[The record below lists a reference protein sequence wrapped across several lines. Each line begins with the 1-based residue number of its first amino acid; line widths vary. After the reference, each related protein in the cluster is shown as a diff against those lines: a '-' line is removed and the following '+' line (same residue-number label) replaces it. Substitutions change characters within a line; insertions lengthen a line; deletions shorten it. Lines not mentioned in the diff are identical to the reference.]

1 MASLM
6 VILFNSCEDQF
17 AEMSE
22 IIGNEELPTVVER
35 DTVYEYVEEVIL
47 KDSLIYVFI
56 HDTLIVDNTTTD
68 TLIVEKYDTTYIKGD
83 TVINTVYDTVFV
95 TRELEFNCYTF
106 DEEGRIV
113 ASSTE
118 GEPYVI
124 SYNLMIETSGDVYF
138 TQETEE
144 DFSLKN
150 SRAEFSNSNSAYF
163 TVSKGS
169 EEVTLEVKAPGANS
183 VIINNDEVIPCDY
196 FEIEAEITEL
206 NDREINGKSYEV
218 ALISYSFYSII
229 NGREVAAAE
238 TQQYLF
244 APKAVSEPENER
256 VVTIE
261 KYVDGGNLIVKGKI
275 DNSILEDT
283 TAQVSIPLTLSLA
296 CGTPQ
301 VVTGTN
307 FKFNAGNNVNLVSE
321 TTVNTLALDNNSMVV
336 SYEEVETVFN
346 HTSTASGNTVI
357 TNQTTRHYDNFV
369 VTFGGKEEVIELGS
383 LSVYPQEK
391 TEGSVNVTTG
401 AQKTIV
407 VPFKAEYAGLT
418 ATANQEITIVVEAI
432 AFAGQRVVE
441 AYRTISFNQ
450 HESCMV
456 YDCVLTRSED
466 NSEHYFHYREIVNG
480 VPQAWVSEKLTQE
493 NYEFITN
500 KSYFL
505 GQYALAVYYHRDVT
519 GPRVGVLGDDI
530 NSENNEVIYHAFG
543 KVKNSSTES
552 EKVLPRKTVK
562 GSRFSV
568 FGKLNSAIAGTGVEE
583 DGLIKLTTKVVT
595 FGDQTVCQSST
606 VYFY

>member
-1 MASLM
+1 
-6 VILFNSCEDQF
+6 
-17 AEMSE
+17 
-22 IIGNEELPTVVER
+22 VE
-35 DTVYEYVEEVIL
+35 
-47 KDSLIYVFI
+47 
-56 HDTLIVDNTTTD
+56 NTTTD
-68 TLIVEKYDTTYIKGD
+68 TLIVEKNDTAFIKGD
-83 TVINTVYDTVFV
+83 TIINTVYDTVFV
-95 TRELEFNCYTF
+95 TRELEFDCYTF
-106 DEEGRIV
+106 DQEGRIV
-113 ASSTE
+113 ATSLE
-118 GEPYVI
+118 GKPYVI

-144 DFSLKN
+144 GFSLKN
-150 SRAEFSNSNSAYF
+150 TTAEFINSNSAYF

-169 EEVTLEVKAPGANS
+169 EEVTLEVLVRGGSS
-183 VIINNDEVIPCDY
+183 VIINNNEVFPCDN
-196 FEIEAEITEL
+196 FEVEAEITEL
-206 NDREINGKSYEV
+206 NDREINGKTFEV
-218 ALISYSFYSII
+218 ALVNYYFR
-229 NGREVAAAE
+229 NAE
-238 TQQYLF
+238 GNIVKRANQYVF
-244 APKAVSEPENER
+244 APKAVSEPKNER

-261 KYVDGGNLIVKGKI
+261 KYVDGGNLIVIGKI

-283 TAQVSIPLTLSLA
+283 TAKVRIPLTLSLA
-296 CGTPQ
+296 CGAPK
-301 VVTGTN
+301 VVNGTN
-307 FKFNAGNNVNLVSE
+307 FNFVAGQKTTLVSE
-321 TTVNTLALDNNSMVV
+321 ITVNTLTEDNNSMVV
-336 SYEEVETVFN
+336 SYDEVETMFQ
-346 HTSTASGNTVI
+346 HSSTASGNTVI
-357 TNQTTRHYDNFV
+357 TNQTTRHYDNFK
-369 VTFGGKEEVIELGS
+369 VTFGGKEEVIDLGK

-391 TEGSVNVTTG
+391 TEGSVEVNTG
-401 AQKTIV
+401 VAQKTIV

-466 NSEHYFHYREIVNG
+466 NAEHYFHYREIVNE

-493 NYEFITN
+493 NYNFITN

-505 GQYALAVYYHRDVT
+505 GQYALAVYYHRDVN

-530 NSENNEVIYHAFG
+530 NSSNNEVIYHAFG
-543 KVKNSSTES
+543 KVNNLPTES

-583 DGLIKLTTKVVT
+583 NGLIKLTTQVVT
-595 FGDQTVCQSST
+595 FGDQTVCQAGT